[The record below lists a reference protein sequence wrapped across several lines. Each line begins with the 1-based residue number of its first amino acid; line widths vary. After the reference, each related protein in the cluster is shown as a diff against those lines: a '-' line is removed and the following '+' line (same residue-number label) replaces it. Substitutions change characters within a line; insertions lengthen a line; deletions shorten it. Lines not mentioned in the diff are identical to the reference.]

1 MARRGI
7 ASQPVVAP
15 EMWHGRLRQQ
25 LGLERQGRAR
35 VLKLLLHANTVLN
48 TLHVQGQYKW

>member
-48 TLHVQGQYKW
+48 TLHVQDQYKW